1 MIGNSGRTGR
11 VGREVTTWARIDR
24 KVRVGSGTHLG
35 PLVGQILHLVH
46 VGLMVE
52 VGGTVDGEDVV
63 SEIHRFG
70 LVLLLLLLEVL
81 AGENASNGGT
91 RHGDDLGHRLRL
103 DSGSGLVSE
112 RRVEA
117 DASFCDR
124 RCDAK
129 RGVGAFCERA
139 RRGSAL
145 RCRRRF
151 SQTDVGRQN
160 KGPLGLFGK
169 NERGAP

>member
-1 MIGNSGRTGR
+1 MG
-11 VGREVTTWARIDR
+11 ARIGR

-70 LVLLLLLLEVL
+70 LVLLLLEVL

-145 RCRRRF
+145 RRF

-169 NERGAP
+169 NVRGAGQTEEWVVEKRTKA

>member
-1 MIGNSGRTGR
+1 MPNVIGNSGRTGR
-11 VGREVTTWARIDR
+11 VCREVTTWARIDR

-35 PLVGQILHLVH
+35 PLVGQIFHLVH

-91 RHGDDLGHRLRL
+91 RHGDDLGHRC
-103 DSGSGLVSE
+103 
-112 RRVEA
+112 A
-117 DASFCDR
+117 WI
-124 RCDAK
+124 
-129 RGVGAFCERA
+129 RGM
-139 RRGSAL
+139 
-145 RCRRRF
+145 
-151 SQTDVGRQN
+151 D
-160 KGPLGLFGK
+160 
-169 NERGAP
+169 